1 MKLSIVDLGTV
12 APGST
17 ETDALA
23 DALETARH
31 AEAHGFHRIWFAEHH
46 MSPSGAS
53 HHPELMIAA
62 AAAVTERIRVGSG
75 AVLMNHYSPFK
86 VAEMYKQLE
95 VMTPGR
101 IDLGMGRATGGPVVD
116 LALQQNRQNPHRA
129 DHQQQVLEVLAW
141 LYGAFPPE
149 HAFHGHTLS
158 PSVPSNPQTW
168 LLGSSPNGSNL
179 AAGLGIG
186 YTFAGFINPDAAA
199 GAMRQYRAAFQPQ
212 GFGLDR
218 PRSILGVNVT
228 VGETTEEGRFLAG
241 SPKGFYARLARV
253 RRMSDA
259 GKVMVPTPEEAAEE
273 MTRAERDEPTMI
285 VGGRWPKFV
294 AGGPDDVRATLEQ
307 MAEESQ
313 ADEIMIQDMIADP
326 VTRRRSHELLAET
339 FGLTHGTA
347 TVPTAR

>member
-1 MKLSIVDLGTV
+1 VKLSIVDLGTV
-12 APGST
+12 APNST

-23 DALETARH
+23 DALRTAQH

-46 MSPSGAS
+46 LSPSGAS
-53 HHPELMIAA
+53 HNPELMIAA
-62 AAAVTERIRVGSG
+62 AAAVTSRIRVGSG

-86 VAEMYKQLE
+86 VAEVFKQLE

-116 LALQQNRQNPHRA
+116 LALQQNRQHPHQP
-129 DHQQQVLEVLAW
+129 DHQEQVLETLAW
-141 LYGAFPPE
+141 LYGAFPQD
-149 HAFHGHTLS
+149 HAFHGHAMA
-158 PSVPSNPQTW
+158 PSVASIPQTW
-168 LLGSSPNGSNL
+168 LLGSSANGSTL

-199 GAMRQYRAAFQPQ
+199 MAMRQYRSAFRPQ
-212 GFGLDR
+212 GFGLEQ

-228 VGETTEEGRFLAG
+228 VGETSEEGRYLAG
-241 SPKGFYARLARV
+241 SPKGFYSRLARV
-253 RRMSDA
+253 RSIADA
-259 GKVMVPTPEEAAEE
+259 GKIMVPTPEQAAIE
-273 MTRAERDEPTMI
+273 MTRAEKDEPTEI

-294 AGGPDDVRATLEQ
+294 AGSPDEVRATLEQ

-326 VTRRRSHELLAET
+326 TMRRRSHELLAEA
-339 FGLTHGTA
+339 FGLTRDPKA
-347 TVPTAR
+347 QEQSA